1 VAKIEFEFLGVCL
14 GVLGDSAVAFE
25 RMSEELLDKTRNDQN
40 KRGIHMRYMMKQKLF
55 SLGADFTIKD
65 EQGNDVY
72 FVDGKFLSLRDE
84 LTFKDMAGNEL
95 CVLRRKLLSWGPTY
109 EIYHQGQLVAVVKE
123 SLFTLFGH
131 RFTVDDTAG
140 PDDLEA
146 QGSFSD
152 HEYTFTRGG
161 RAMASVSKA
170 WFSIAD
176 TYGVGINDGQDD
188 VLILAA
194 TVVIE
199 RCAQSSGHRNGGL
212 GGLGMTLKI

>member
-14 GVLGDSAVAFE
+14 GDLGDSAVAFE

-131 RFTVDDTAG
+131 QFFRPRIHLHPRRQGGGQRFQGMVQYRRHVWRGHQRWAG
-140 PDDLEA
+140 
-146 QGSFSD
+146 
-152 HEYTFTRGG
+152 
-161 RAMASVSKA
+161 
-170 WFSIAD
+170 
-176 TYGVGINDGQDD
+176 
-188 VLILAA
+188 
-194 TVVIE
+194 
-199 RCAQSSGHRNGGL
+199 
-212 GGLGMTLKI
+212 